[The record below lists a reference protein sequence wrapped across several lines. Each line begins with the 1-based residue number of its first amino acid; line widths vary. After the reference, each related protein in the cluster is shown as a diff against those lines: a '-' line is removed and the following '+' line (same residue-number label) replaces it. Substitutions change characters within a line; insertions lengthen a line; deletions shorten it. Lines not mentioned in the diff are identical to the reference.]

1 MLTATNNAGG
11 AQGRHPVGPPGRQ
24 PVEAPRKAKPKSPL
38 WAKLLIGFGVLIL
51 AISVG
56 TFATFKFALGK
67 IDDAIGNTSLLGGS
81 AATPGASHALDGALN
96 VLLVGTDERP
106 GLEGNRADTII
117 VLHIN
122 AAHNKAYLLSIPR
135 DTLTPIPA
143 FAKSKFTGS
152 KGDKINSAFEFG
164 SRNNIG
170 RTGGFELL
178 ANTVSQ
184 LTNLKFD
191 GGAIINFDGFT
202 SIVTA
207 LGGVNMCI
215 DERTTSW
222 DHDGN
227 GNELRPGHKAM
238 VYEVGCRKLVP
249 WQALDYVR
257 QRKSIPDGDYGRQR
271 HQQQFIKAVAK
282 DALSQGLT
290 DPIKLNRL
298 LGAAGQALTVDRG
311 AGSLTD
317 WLFVLKSFKVEE
329 MTVLLTNA
337 GQYAS
342 VTCPDGS
349 SCQVLNN
356 DSKAMFAAA
365 ISDGLPAFIAAHPK
379 FVGGDGGPPTGA
391 TPPADTAQ

>member
-1 MLTATNNAGG
+1 
-11 AQGRHPVGPPGRQ
+11 
-24 PVEAPRKAKPKSPL
+24 
-38 WAKLLIGFGVLIL
+38 
-51 AISVG
+51 
-56 TFATFKFALGK
+56 
-67 IDDAIGNTSLLGGS
+67 
-81 AATPGASHALDGALN
+81 
-96 VLLVGTDERP
+96 
-106 GLEGNRADTII
+106 

-122 AAHNKAYLLSIPR
+122 AAHDKAYLLSIPR

-164 SRNNIG
+164 SRNDQG

-184 LTNLKFD
+184 LTGLKFD

-222 DHDGN
+222 DHDTN

-238 VYEVGCRKLVP
+238 VYEVACRKLVP

-282 DALSQGLT
+282 DALTQGLT
-290 DPIKLNRL
+290 DPVKLNKL

-317 WLFVLKSFKVEE
+317 WLFVLKSFKVDE
-329 MTVLLTNA
+329 MTMLLTNG

-356 DSKAMFAAA
+356 DSKAMFTAALN
-365 ISDGLPAFIAAHPK
+365 DGLPAFISAHPK
-379 FVGGDGGPPTGA
+379 FVGADGAPTGA
-391 TPPADTAQ
+391 TPPTGAAQ